1 LRLFT
6 PTLRAVV
13 FFPNSVAGLTVGAPV
28 TFRGVQVGSVVNIT
42 LRLNVSDRSSIIPT
56 YLELD
61 SNRISWEDKGAQGV
75 DAKAEPG
82 IPRLVRAGLRASLIT
97 ASLVT
102 GQLNVDLN
110 FHPDSAMP
118 PPGPSLGL
126 PEIPSIPSDMQN
138 LKDKLTDLPLHEL
151 VDDMRTTLAHIRTV
165 ADDVEG
171 KVGPLTDSARRTI
184 DATGVTMRAA
194 TDAVRTLDT
203 DAGRALGNID
213 RLAIDTRQ
221 QVLLSS
227 HALQLV
233 LASADR
239 TAHSAESVVASLN
252 TMAAPRSQIRGD
264 LEASMRDLAASASSL
279 RTFTRN
285 LERSPI
291 SALQGR

>member
-1 LRLFT
+1 
-6 PTLRAVV
+6 
-13 FFPNSVAGLTVGAPV
+13 
-28 TFRGVQVGSVVNIT
+28 
-42 LRLNVSDRSSIIPT
+42 
-56 YLELD
+56 
-61 SNRISWEDKGAQGV
+61 
-75 DAKAEPG
+75 
-82 IPRLVRAGLRASLIT
+82 
-97 ASLVT
+97 
-102 GQLNVDLN
+102 
-110 FHPDSAMP
+110 
-118 PPGPSLGL
+118 
-126 PEIPSIPSDMQN
+126 MQT

-203 DAGRALGNID
+203 DAGRTLGNID